1 MAGAVVPMWPESEV
15 EAFLADREREG
26 AEPWPAGDWGAG
38 RLLAVEPVPRRFLV
52 KDRLLANRAHLI
64 TGIGGSSKT
73 RFQYQMAIGSVIGR
87 LSWGW
92 KFERTG
98 KAVLLL
104 AEDTEEDAILT
115 LHAVCRS
122 MKLDARERALVA
134 ANLYV
139 ITLAGRSAVLLERV
153 EGTVLPNSNAAG
165 FLTWLKALGGVVFVG
180 IDPALAISNG
190 NEGDPVHQRR
200 LGEWIDQLAIEVDCC
215 AMLATHAAKAV
226 QSADTLLSHTSRGGG
241 AITDA
246 VRAEFVLRTMTN
258 DEAKKAGL
266 LTESDRARHVQLKAT
281 KGNAIPPEAFEPI
294 WLQRDDTGTL
304 HPADID
310 LTVGEEPAEQSPAA
324 ARETA
329 AYESLWKLGEGRVV
343 DRDDWQAALEAGG
356 HIKAEGSQ
364 EARKKAM
371 SRLIKALS
379 ERNLVVSAGRGKYAP
394 RSTPLSPKQQSSTG
408 DDQ

>member
-1 MAGAVVPMWPESEV
+1 MWPDSDV
-15 EAFLADREREG
+15 QAFLADREREG
-26 AEPWPAGDWGAG
+26 AAEPWPAGDWGAG
-38 RLLAVEPVPRRFLV
+38 RLLAAEPVPRRFLV

-73 RFQYQMAIGSVIGR
+73 RFQYQMAIGSIIGR
-87 LSWGW
+87 VSWGW
-92 KFERTG
+92 TFERTG

-104 AEDTEEDAILT
+104 AEDTEEDAALT
-115 LHAVCRS
+115 LHAVCKS

-139 ITLAGRSAVLLERV
+139 ITLAGQAAVLLERV
-153 EGTVLPNSNAAG
+153 EGTVIPNSRAHG
-165 FLTWLKALGGVVFVG
+165 FLAWLKALGGVVFVG

-200 LGEWIDQLAIEVDCC
+200 LGEWIDQLAIAIECC

-226 QSADTLLSHTSRGGG
+226 QSAEALLSHTSRGGG

-246 VRAEFVLRTMTN
+246 VRAEFVLRTMTA
-258 DEAKKAGL
+258 DEARKAGL
-266 LTESDRARHVQLKAT
+266 LTEAERAKHVQLKAT

-304 HPADID
+304 QPAAID
-310 LTVGEEPAEQSPAA
+310 LTAGEEPAEQSPAA

-329 AYESLWKLGEGRVV
+329 AWEALWSLGEGRVV
-343 DRDDWQAALEAGG
+343 DRDDWQTALEAAG

-371 SRLIKALS
+371 SRLIKLLAD
-379 ERNLVVSAGRGKYAP
+379 RNLIVSAGRGKYAP
-394 RSTPLSPKQQSSTG
+394 RSTPLSPKQQNGAS
-408 DDQ
+408 DEQ